1 MDTARTELVWDK
13 ELGVESY
20 RFEGVVRP
28 FARHFHTHYVFG
40 LVEEGGR
47 VMQCRGKVYHLS
59 PGHVLLIN
67 PGDNHGCEQEGA
79 SLTYLSLGIPVR
91 VMESWA
97 RSSGRNS
104 LPVFSPNTVP
114 DMDMALYLRLL
125 HTAIAQGE
133 SVLRRKEVFGYLLD
147 LALARYAYA
156 PSDSVPACSRINTLP
171 IFVSMRPKSCSR
183 RASPQL
189 KWPCKRAS
197 AIRAIS
203 RGSSRPASAFPLA
216 STRTWQASALGSK
229 TRRKNEYAR
238 RRLRTFEGACRGPS
252 HHPFL
257 GYDLYSH
264 QGAA

>member
-97 RSSGRNS
+97 RSSGRSS

-125 HTAIAQGE
+125 HTAIA
-133 SVLRRKEVFGYLLD
+133 
-147 LALARYAYA
+147 
-156 PSDSVPACSRINTLP
+156 
-171 IFVSMRPKSCSR
+171 
-183 RASPQL
+183 
-189 KWPCKRAS
+189 
-197 AIRAIS
+197 
-203 RGSSRPASAFPLA
+203 
-216 STRTWQASALGSK
+216 
-229 TRRKNEYAR
+229 
-238 RRLRTFEGACRGPS
+238 
-252 HHPFL
+252 
-257 GYDLYSH
+257 
-264 QGAA
+264 